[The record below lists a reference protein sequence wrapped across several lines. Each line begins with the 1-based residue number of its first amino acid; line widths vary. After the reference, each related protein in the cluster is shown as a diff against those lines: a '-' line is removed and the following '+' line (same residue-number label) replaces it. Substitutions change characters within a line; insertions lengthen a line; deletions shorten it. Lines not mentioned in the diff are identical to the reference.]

1 MRIGGSQNKFDVSR
15 RLFQRFE
22 HRIKR
27 VARQHVHF
35 IDDIDLEASA
45 GRRIQRVFQQ
55 LAHVID
61 LRVRRRIQL
70 HQIDKASRVNLGAGA
85 AFSARRI
92 GNAGFAVERLG
103 DNARQRGLAHT
114 ARAGKQVGVM
124 QTLLLER
131 ITQRTNNM
139 LLPDQFGK

>member
-1 MRIGGSQNKFDVSR
+1 MHFVDDV
-15 RLFQRFE
+15 
-22 HRIKR
+22 
-27 VARQHVHF
+27 
-35 IDDIDLEASA
+35 DLEAAA

-61 LRVRRRIQL
+61 LRVRRRIEL
-70 HQIDKASRVNLGAGA
+70 NQIDKTSRVDLGAGA
-85 AFSARRI
+85 AFAARRV
-92 GNAGFAVERLG
+92 GNAGFAIERLG

-124 QTLLLER
+124 QPLLLER
-131 ITQRTNNM
+131 IGQRTHDM